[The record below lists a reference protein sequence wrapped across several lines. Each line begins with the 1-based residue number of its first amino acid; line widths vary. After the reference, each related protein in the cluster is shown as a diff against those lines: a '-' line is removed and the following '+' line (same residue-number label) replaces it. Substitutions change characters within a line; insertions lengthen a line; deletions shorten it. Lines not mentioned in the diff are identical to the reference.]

1 MTPSSQTHPKRSA
14 ILIILSIVTLSI
26 SLLGWLRL
34 FVAIG
39 DWNYLGEVAPA
50 VLPVY
55 LAISGM
61 IWAVIGM
68 VSAVGIWFRKRWSLI
83 LLACAVA
90 SFTIWYWMDKLLLS
104 ANPEAVS
111 NLAFSLVLTICILAF
126 FTGSI
131 LAVWGETE

>member
-1 MTPSSQTHPKRSA
+1 MNPSSQIRPKRSA
-14 ILIILSIVTLSI
+14 VLIILSVVTLAV

-34 FVAIG
+34 LVAVG
-39 DWNYLGEVAPA
+39 GWDYLGEIAPA

-61 IWAVIGM
+61 IWALIGM
-68 VSAVGIWFRKRWSLI
+68 VSAVGIWFRKRWALI

-104 ANPEAVS
+104 ANPEANS
-111 NLAFSLVLTICILAF
+111 NWGFSLVLTICILMYFA
-126 FTGSI
+126 GSI
-131 LAVWGETE
+131 LAAWGETE

>member
-1 MTPSSQTHPKRSA
+1 MTPSSQTRPKRSA

-34 FVAIG
+34 FIAIG

-111 NLAFSLVLTICILAF
+111 NWAFSLVLTICILAF

>member
-1 MTPSSQTHPKRSA
+1 MTQSSQTRQKRSA
-14 ILIILSIVTLSI
+14 VLIILSLVTLSI

-34 FVAIG
+34 LVATG
-39 DWNYLGEVAPA
+39 DWDYLREVAPA

-104 ANPEAVS
+104 ANPETIT
-111 NLAFSLVLTICILAF
+111 NWAFSLVITICILAF

-131 LAVWGETE
+131 LTVWGETE

>member
-1 MTPSSQTHPKRSA
+1 MNPSSQIRPKRSA
-14 ILIILSIVTLSI
+14 VLIILSVVTLVV

-34 FVAIG
+34 LVAVG
-39 DWNYLGEVAPA
+39 GWDYLGEIAPA

-61 IWAVIGM
+61 IWALIGM
-68 VSAVGIWFRKRWSLI
+68 VSAVGIWFRKRWALI

-104 ANPEAVS
+104 ANPEANS
-111 NLAFSLVLTICILAF
+111 NWGFSLVLTICILMYF
-126 FTGSI
+126 VGSI
-131 LAVWGETE
+131 LAAWGETE

>member
-1 MTPSSQTHPKRSA
+1 MNPSRQNHPKRSA
-14 ILIILSIVTLSI
+14 VLIILSVVTLVV

-34 FVAIG
+34 LVAVG
-39 DWNYLGEVAPA
+39 GWDYLGEIAPA

-61 IWAVIGM
+61 IWALIGM
-68 VSAVGIWFRKRWSLI
+68 VSAVGIWFRKRWALI

-104 ANPEAVS
+104 ANPEANS
-111 NLAFSLVLTICILAF
+111 NWGFSLVFTICILVYFAS
-126 FTGSI
+126 SI
-131 LAVWGETE
+131 LAAWGETE

>member
-1 MTPSSQTHPKRSA
+1 MTQSSHARQKRSA
-14 ILIILSIVTLSI
+14 VLIILSLVTLSI

-34 FVAIG
+34 LVAIG
-39 DWNYLGEVAPA
+39 DWDYLGDVAPA

-111 NLAFSLVLTICILAF
+111 NWAFSLILTICILAF

-131 LAVWGETE
+131 LAVWGETK